1 MHLFRQQEAEEVSG
15 VGGVVSGC
23 RGVKGTKINSTGQK
37 WIVKKSLRH
46 DPQNIYKHILNLGCM
61 HVFFGSLRR
70 RKTNMPFSVHLNSLS
85 AVQCDFF
92 PVGV

>member
-1 MHLFRQQEAEEVSG
+1 MSG

-23 RGVKGTKINSTGQK
+23 RGVKGTKINSIRQK
-37 WIVKKSLRH
+37 WTVKKSLLH
-46 DPQNIYKHILNLGCM
+46 NPQNIYKHILNLGCM

-70 RKTNMPFSVHLNSLS
+70 KTTNMPFSVHLNSLS

-92 PVGV
+92 Q